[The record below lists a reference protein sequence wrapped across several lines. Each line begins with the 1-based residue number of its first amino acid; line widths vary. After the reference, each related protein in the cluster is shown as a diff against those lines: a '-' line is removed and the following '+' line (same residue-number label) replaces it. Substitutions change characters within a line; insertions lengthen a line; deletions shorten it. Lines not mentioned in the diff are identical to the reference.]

1 MNENYA
7 ILIFF
12 FFLHHTMMSR
22 KAVLTEQRCGP
33 FCWGGGG
40 SERDFMKKLM
50 YFSTKLVWEPERL
63 SRENNIYEILGCE
76 IA

>member
-1 MNENYA
+1 MGKMDEDYA
-7 ILIFF
+7 ILMFL
-12 FFLHHTMMSR
+12 LHHTMMGS
-22 KAVLTEQRCGP
+22 KVVLTEQRCGP
-33 FCWGGGG
+33 FCWVGE

-63 SRENNIYEILGCE
+63 SRENNIYGILGCE

>member
-1 MNENYA
+1 MWS
-7 ILIFF
+7 
-12 FFLHHTMMSR
+12 FL
-22 KAVLTEQRCGP
+22 LE
-33 FCWGGGG
+33 GGG

-63 SRENNIYEILGCE
+63 SRENNIYGILGCE

>member
-1 MNENYA
+1 M
-7 ILIFF
+7 
-12 FFLHHTMMSR
+12 
-22 KAVLTEQRCGP
+22 VLFAG
-33 FCWGGGG
+33 GGGG

>member
-1 MNENYA
+1 MDEDYA
-7 ILIFF
+7 ILMFL
-12 FFLHHTMMSR
+12 LHHTMMGS
-22 KAVLTEQRCGP
+22 KVVLTEQRCGP
-33 FCWGGGG
+33 FAGGGG

-63 SRENNIYEILGCE
+63 SRENNIYGILGCE

>member
-12 FFLHHTMMSR
+12 FFASHDDEPQGCSDRAEVWSFL
-22 KAVLTEQRCGP
+22 L
-33 FCWGGGG
+33 GGGG